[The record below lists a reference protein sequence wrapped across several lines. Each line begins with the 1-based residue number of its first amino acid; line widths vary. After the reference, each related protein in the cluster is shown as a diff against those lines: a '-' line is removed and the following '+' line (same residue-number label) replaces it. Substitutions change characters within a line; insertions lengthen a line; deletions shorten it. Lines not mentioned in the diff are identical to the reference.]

1 MDVTVGTEVP
11 PLRIDPVP
19 VEQMKTVAALLDD
32 SNPIHWD
39 VESVKALEMGDRPVN
54 QGPNNLAYVIN
65 MLVAWAGG
73 DNAAVKRIQCRFLG
87 NVFGGDAVTARAVV
101 TAIREQS
108 GQRLADLDV
117 WLERSTEDRVLAG
130 TATVALS

>member
-11 PLRIDPVP
+11 PLVIDPVP
-19 VEQMKTVAALLDD
+19 TEPMKTVAALLND

-39 VESVKALEMGDRPVN
+39 TESTRALGMGDRPIN
-54 QGPNNLAYVIN
+54 QGPNNLAYIIN

-87 NVFGGDAVTARAVV
+87 NVFGGEAVTARAVV
-101 TAIREQS
+101 TGIREEA

-117 WLERSTEDRVLAG
+117 RLERSPEDVVLAG
-130 TATVALS
+130 TATVAIA

>member
-1 MDVTVGTEVP
+1 MDVAVGTEVP

-19 VEQMKTVAALLDD
+19 IEQMKTVAALLND

-39 VESVKALEMGDRPVN
+39 VESVRALGMGDRPVN

-65 MLVAWAGG
+65 MLVSWAGG
-73 DNAAVKRIQCRFLG
+73 DNAAVRRIQCRFLG
-87 NVFGGDAVTARAVV
+87 NVFGGDAVTAHGVV
-101 TAIREQS
+101 TAVREEG

-117 WLERSTEDRVLAG
+117 RLERSAEDVVLAG
-130 TATVALS
+130 TATVAI

>member
-1 MDVTVGTEVP
+1 MDVAVGTEVP

-19 VEQMKTVAALLDD
+19 IEQMKTVAALLND

-39 VESVKALEMGDRPVN
+39 VESVRALGMGDRPVN
-54 QGPNNLAYVIN
+54 QGPNNLAYVIS

-73 DNAAVKRIQCRFLG
+73 DNAAVRRIQCRFLG
-87 NVFGGDAVTARAVV
+87 NVFGGETVTARGVV
-101 TAIREQS
+101 TAVREEG

-117 WLERSTEDRVLAG
+117 RLERSPEDVVLAG
-130 TATVALS
+130 TATVAI

>member
-11 PLRIDPVP
+11 PLVVDPVP
-19 VEQMKTVAALLDD
+19 VEQMKTVAALLND

-39 VESVKALEMGDRPVN
+39 VDAVKALGMGDRPVN

-73 DNAAVKRIQCRFLG
+73 DNGAVKRIQCRFLG
-87 NVFGGDAVTARAVV
+87 NVFGGETVTARGVV
-101 TAIREQS
+101 TGIREE
-108 GQRLADLDV
+108 GGARLADLDV
-117 WLERSTEDRVLAG
+117 WLERSAEDRVLAG
-130 TATVALS
+130 TATVSLS

>member
-1 MDVTVGTEVP
+1 MDVAVGTEVP

-19 VEQMKTVAALLDD
+19 IEQMKTVAALLND

-39 VESVKALEMGDRPVN
+39 VESVRALGMGDRPVN
-54 QGPNNLAYVIN
+54 QGPNNLAYVIS

-73 DNAAVKRIQCRFLG
+73 DNAAVRRIQCRFLG
-87 NVFGGDAVTARAVV
+87 NVFGGETVTARGVV
-101 TAIREQS
+101 TAVREEG

-117 WLERSTEDRVLAG
+117 RLERSAEDVVLAG
-130 TATVALS
+130 TATVAI